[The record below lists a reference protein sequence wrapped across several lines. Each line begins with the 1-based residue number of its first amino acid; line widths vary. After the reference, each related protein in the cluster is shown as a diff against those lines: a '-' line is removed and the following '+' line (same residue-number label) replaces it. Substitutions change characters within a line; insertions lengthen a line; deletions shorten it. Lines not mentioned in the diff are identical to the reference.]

1 MSTIKARLTA
11 DMKLAMKSREKSRLT
26 TIRMLIAAIKQRE
39 IDERREVSEDE
50 AMAIL
55 TKQAKQRR
63 ESIAQYESA
72 GRDDLKSVEEAE
84 LAIIET
90 YLPQPLSPE
99 EIEAAVA
106 EIIAAEQATDM
117 SQMGA
122 VMKTARERLAGRA
135 DMAAVSQAVRSRLS
149 A

>member
-11 DMKLAMKSREKSRLT
+11 DMKSAMKSREKSRLT

>member
-1 MSTIKARLTA
+1 MKARLTA
-11 DMKLAMKSREKSRLT
+11 DMKLAMKSREKSRLA

-72 GRDDLKSVEEAE
+72 GRDDLKAIEEAE

-106 EIIAAEQATDM
+106 EIIAAEQATDL